1 MHEIFLK
8 RAIDLARK
16 GKYLTKPNPMVGC
29 VIVKDNEV
37 IAEGYH
43 MKYGSNHAE
52 INALEDLNKNN
63 NISEAELRQLTLYC
77 TLEPCCHH
85 GKTGPCTD
93 AIIKS
98 GIKKVVIGIKDPNPK
113 VSGSGIK
120 QLEDNGI
127 EVLSGFFEEELIEL
141 NKHFFFKNTYNRPYI
156 AVKIASSADGMS
168 HRKDNTFTWI
178 TSEQSRDDV
187 QIVRAGF
194 DAILT
199 GGNTL
204 RNDNPRMNARV
215 DFEVNQPQ
223 KILLTSQEINKE
235 SNFFKSGDVIIN
247 RSSDLNKV
255 ITELSNTEINS
266 ILVEAGPNLVNAF
279 LDNDLVD
286 EIIIYK
292 SNITLGDEGVS
303 WFENKTIESLGFD
316 LKSSFKINDDSKET
330 YLKRH
335 HEYNKRNH

>member
-29 VIVKDNEV
+29 VIVKDSEV

-63 NISEAELRQLTLYC
+63 NISKAEFRQLTLYC

-303 WFENKTIESLGFD
+303 WFKNKTIESLGFD

-330 YLKRH
+330 YLKTP
-335 HEYNKRNH
+335 

>member
-29 VIVKDNEV
+29 VIVKDSEV

-63 NISEAELRQLTLYC
+63 NISEAEFRQLTLYC

-279 LDNDLVD
+279 LDNHLVD

-292 SNITLGDEGVS
+292 SSIILGDEGVS

-316 LKSSFKINDDSKET
+316 LKSSLEINDDSKET
-330 YLKRH
+330 YLK
-335 HEYNKRNH
+335 KP

>member
-8 RAIDLARK
+8 RAIDLARE

-63 NISEAELRQLTLYC
+63 NISQAEFRQLTLYC

-141 NKHFFFKNTYNRPYI
+141 NKYFFFKNTYKRPYI

-255 ITELSNTEINS
+255 VTELSNTEINS

-279 LDNDLVD
+279 LDNHLVD

-316 LKSSFKINDDSKET
+316 LKSSLKINDDSKET
-330 YLKRH
+330 YIKRS
-335 HEYNKRNH
+335 

>member
-63 NISEAELRQLTLYC
+63 NISEAEFRQLTLYC

-266 ILVEAGPNLVNAF
+266 ILVEAGPSLVNAF
-279 LDNDLVD
+279 LDSHLVD

-330 YLKRH
+330 YLKTP
-335 HEYNKRNH
+335 

>member
-29 VIVKDNEV
+29 VIVKDSEV

-52 INALEDLNKNN
+52 INALEDLNKNS
-63 NISEAELRQLTLYC
+63 NISEADFRQLTLYC

-330 YLKRH
+330 YLKTP
-335 HEYNKRNH
+335 

>member
-8 RAIDLARK
+8 RAIDLARE

-63 NISEAELRQLTLYC
+63 NISEAEFRQLTLYC

-247 RSSDLNKV
+247 RSSNLNKV
-255 ITELSNTEINS
+255 VTELSNTEINS

-279 LDNDLVD
+279 LDNHLVD

-292 SNITLGDEGVS
+292 SNITLGNEGVS

-316 LKSSFKINDDSKET
+316 LKSSLKINDDSKET
-330 YLKRH
+330 YFKRS
-335 HEYNKRNH
+335 

>member
-29 VIVKDNEV
+29 VIVKDSEV

-63 NISEAELRQLTLYC
+63 NISEAEFRQLTLYC

-235 SNFFKSGDVIIN
+235 LNFFKSGDVIIN

-286 EIIIYK
+286 VIIIYK

-330 YLKRH
+330 YLKTP
-335 HEYNKRNH
+335 

>member
-29 VIVKDNEV
+29 VIVKDSEV

-63 NISEAELRQLTLYC
+63 NISEAEFRQLTLYC

-279 LDNDLVD
+279 LDNHLVD

-292 SNITLGDEGVS
+292 SNITLADEGVS

-330 YLKRH
+330 YLK
-335 HEYNKRNH
+335 EP

>member
-43 MKYGSNHAE
+43 IKYGSNHAE

-63 NISEAELRQLTLYC
+63 NISEAEFRQLTLYC

-316 LKSSFKINDDSKET
+316 LKSSLKINDDSKET
-330 YLKRH
+330 YLKGL
-335 HEYNKRNH
+335 

>member
-29 VIVKDNEV
+29 VIVKDSEV

-63 NISEAELRQLTLYC
+63 NISEAEFRQLTLYC

-156 AVKIASSADGMS
+156 AVKIASSVDGMS

-255 ITELSNTEINS
+255 IAELSNTEINS

-316 LKSSFKINDDSKET
+316 LKSSFKINDDIKET
-330 YLKRH
+330 YLKTP
-335 HEYNKRNH
+335 

>member
-43 MKYGSNHAE
+43 IKYGSNHAE

-63 NISEAELRQLTLYC
+63 NISEAEFRQLTLYC

-279 LDNDLVD
+279 LDNHLVD

-292 SNITLGDEGVS
+292 SSIILGDEGVS

-316 LKSSFKINDDSKET
+316 LKSSLKINDDSKET
-330 YLKRH
+330 YLKGL
-335 HEYNKRNH
+335 

>member
-8 RAIDLARK
+8 RAIDLAHK

-52 INALEDLNKNN
+52 INALEDLNNN

-127 EVLSGFFEEELIEL
+127 EVLSGFFEEELIKL
-141 NKHFFFKNTYNRPYI
+141 NKHFFFKNTYNRPFI

-178 TSEQSRDDV
+178 TSEQSREDV

-223 KILLTSQEINKE
+223 KILLTSQEINTE

-255 ITELSNTEINS
+255 IAELSNTEINS

-279 LDNDLVD
+279 LENCLVD

-316 LKSSFKINDDSKET
+316 LKSSLKINGDSKET
-330 YLKRH
+330 YLKRS
-335 HEYNKRNH
+335 

>member
-29 VIVKDNEV
+29 VIVKDSEV

-63 NISEAELRQLTLYC
+63 NISEAEFRQLTLYC

-127 EVLSGFFEEELIEL
+127 EVLFGFFEEELVEL
-141 NKHFFFKNTYNRPYI
+141 NKYFFFKNTYNRPYI

-215 DFEVNQPQ
+215 DFEANQPQ

-279 LDNDLVD
+279 LNNDLVD

-316 LKSSFKINDDSKET
+316 LKSSLKINDNSKET
-330 YLKRH
+330 YLKRT
-335 HEYNKRNH
+335 

>member
-29 VIVKDNEV
+29 VIVKDNEI

-52 INALEDLNKNN
+52 INALEDMNNNN

-77 TLEPCCHH
+77 TLEPCCHY

-127 EVLSGFFEEELIEL
+127 EVLSGFFEEELIKL
-141 NKHFFFKNTYNRPYI
+141 NKHFFFKNTYNRPFI
-156 AVKIASSADGMS
+156 TVKIASSADGMS

-187 QIVRAGF
+187 QIVRAEF

-223 KILLTSQEINKE
+223 KILLTSQEINKD

-255 ITELSNTEINS
+255 IAELSSTEINS

-279 LDNDLVD
+279 LDNHLVD

-292 SNITLGDEGVS
+292 SNIALGDEGVS

-316 LKSSFKINDDSKET
+316 LKSSLKINGDIKET
-330 YLKRH
+330 YLKRS
-335 HEYNKRNH
+335 

>member
-8 RAIDLARK
+8 RAIDLAHK

-43 MKYGSNHAE
+43 IKYGSNHAE
-52 INALEDLNKNN
+52 INALEDLNNN
-63 NISEAELRQLTLYC
+63 KNISEAELRQLTLYC

-292 SNITLGDEGVS
+292 SNIILGDEGVS

-330 YLKRH
+330 YLKRS
-335 HEYNKRNH
+335 

>member
-8 RAIDLARK
+8 RAIDLARE

-63 NISEAELRQLTLYC
+63 NISEAEFRQLTLYC

-199 GGNTL
+199 GGNTF

-215 DFEVNQPQ
+215 DFEANQPQ

-247 RSSDLNKV
+247 CSSDLNKV

-266 ILVEAGPNLVNAF
+266 ILVEAGPDLVNAF
-279 LDNDLVD
+279 LDNHLVD

-303 WFENKTIESLGFD
+303 WFENKTIESFGFD
-316 LKSSFKINDDSKET
+316 LKSSLKINDDRKET
-330 YLKRH
+330 YLKRP
-335 HEYNKRNH
+335 

>member
-8 RAIDLARK
+8 RAIDLAHK

-43 MKYGSNHAE
+43 MKYGSKHAE
-52 INALEDLNKNN
+52 INALEDLNNNN
-63 NISEAELRQLTLYC
+63 NISEAEIRQLTLYC

-120 QLEDNGI
+120 QLEDSGI
-127 EVLSGFFEEELIEL
+127 EVLSGFFEEELIKL
-141 NKHFFFKNTYNRPYI
+141 NKHFFFKNTYNRPFI

-223 KILLTSQEINKE
+223 KILLTSKEINKE
-235 SNFFKSGDVIIN
+235 SNFFKSGDVIVN

-255 ITELSNTEINS
+255 IAELSNTEINS

-279 LDNDLVD
+279 LDNYLVD

-292 SNITLGDEGVS
+292 SNIILGDEGVS

-316 LKSSFKINDDSKET
+316 LKSSLKINGDSKET
-330 YLKRH
+330 YLKRS
-335 HEYNKRNH
+335 

>member
-16 GKYLTKPNPMVGC
+16 GNYLTKPNPMVGC

-52 INALEDLNKNN
+52 INALEDLYKNN
-63 NISEAELRQLTLYC
+63 NISEAEFRQLTLYC

-141 NKHFFFKNTYNRPYI
+141 NKHFFFKNTYKRPYI

-178 TSEQSRDDV
+178 TSEKSRDDV

-330 YLKRH
+330 YLKTP
-335 HEYNKRNH
+335 

>member
-29 VIVKDNEV
+29 VIVKDSEV

-63 NISEAELRQLTLYC
+63 NISEAEFRQLTLYC

-141 NKHFFFKNTYNRPYI
+141 NKHFFFKNTHNRPYI
-156 AVKIASSADGMS
+156 AVKIASSEDGMS

-330 YLKRH
+330 YLKTP
-335 HEYNKRNH
+335 

>member
-29 VIVKDNEV
+29 VIVKDSEV

-63 NISEAELRQLTLYC
+63 NISEAEFRQLTLYC

-316 LKSSFKINDDSKET
+316 LKSSFKINDDIKET
-330 YLKRH
+330 YLKTP
-335 HEYNKRNH
+335 

>member
-316 LKSSFKINDDSKET
+316 LKSSLKINDDSKET
-330 YLKRH
+330 YLKRP
-335 HEYNKRNH
+335 

>member
-43 MKYGSNHAE
+43 MKYGSKHAE

-63 NISEAELRQLTLYC
+63 NISEAEFRQLTLYC

-178 TSEQSRDDV
+178 TSEKSRDDV

-330 YLKRH
+330 YLKTP
-335 HEYNKRNH
+335 

>member
-8 RAIDLARK
+8 RAIDLARE

-63 NISEAELRQLTLYC
+63 NISEAEFRQLTLYC

-255 ITELSNTEINS
+255 VTELSNTEINS

-279 LDNDLVD
+279 LDNHLVD

-330 YLKRH
+330 YLKTP
-335 HEYNKRNH
+335 

>member
-8 RAIDLARK
+8 RAIDLAHK

-52 INALEDLNKNN
+52 INALEDMNNNN

-77 TLEPCCHH
+77 TLEPCCHY

-98 GIKKVVIGIKDPNPK
+98 GIKKVIIGIKDPNPK

-127 EVLSGFFEEELIEL
+127 EVLSGFFEEELIKL

-187 QIVRAGF
+187 QIVRAAF

-255 ITELSNTEINS
+255 IAELSNTEINS
-266 ILVEAGPNLVNAF
+266 ILVEAGPSLVNAF
-279 LDNDLVD
+279 LDNHLVD
-286 EIIIYK
+286 EIIVYK

-303 WFENKTIESLGFD
+303 WFENKTIESLDFD
-316 LKSSFKINDDSKET
+316 LKSSLKINGDSKET
-330 YLKRH
+330 YLKRS
-335 HEYNKRNH
+335 

>member
-29 VIVKDNEV
+29 VIVKDNQV

-52 INALEDLNKNN
+52 INALEDLYKNN
-63 NISEAELRQLTLYC
+63 NISEAELRELTLYC

-156 AVKIASSADGMS
+156 EVKIASSADGMS

-178 TSEQSRDDV
+178 TSEQSREDV

-199 GGNTL
+199 GGNTF

-223 KILLTSQEINKE
+223 KILLTSKEINKE
-235 SNFFKSGDVIIN
+235 SNFFKTGDVIIN

-266 ILVEAGPNLVNAF
+266 ILVEAGPNLVKAF
-279 LDNDLVD
+279 LDNYLVD

-292 SNITLGDEGVS
+292 SNIALGDEGVS

-316 LKSSFKINDDSKET
+316 LKSSLKINEDSKET
-330 YLKRH
+330 YLKRI
-335 HEYNKRNH
+335 

>member
-29 VIVKDNEV
+29 VIVKDSEV

-63 NISEAELRQLTLYC
+63 NISEAEFRQLTLYC

-141 NKHFFFKNTYNRPYI
+141 NKHFFFKNTHNRPYI

-187 QIVRAGF
+187 QIIRAGF

-215 DFEVNQPQ
+215 DFEANQPQ

-255 ITELSNTEINS
+255 ITELSHTEINS

-330 YLKRH
+330 YLKTP
-335 HEYNKRNH
+335 

>member
-29 VIVKDNEV
+29 VIVKDSEV

-63 NISEAELRQLTLYC
+63 NISEAEFRQLTLYC

-120 QLEDNGI
+120 QLEDNGV
-127 EVLSGFFEEELIEL
+127 EVLSGFFEDELIEL

-156 AVKIASSADGMS
+156 AVKIASSVDGMS

-178 TSEQSRDDV
+178 TSEESRDDV

-255 ITELSNTEINS
+255 ITELSKTEINS

-330 YLKRH
+330 YLKTP
-335 HEYNKRNH
+335 

>member
-8 RAIDLARK
+8 RAIDLARE

-63 NISEAELRQLTLYC
+63 NISEAEFRQLTLYC

-255 ITELSNTEINS
+255 VTELSNTEINS

-279 LDNDLVD
+279 LDNHLVD

-316 LKSSFKINDDSKET
+316 LKSSLKINDDRKET
-330 YLKRH
+330 YLKRP
-335 HEYNKRNH
+335 

>member
-29 VIVKDNEV
+29 VIVKDSEV

-52 INALEDLNKNN
+52 INALEDLYKNN
-63 NISEAELRQLTLYC
+63 NISEAEFRQLTLYC

-255 ITELSNTEINS
+255 ITELSNTEINP

-292 SNITLGDEGVS
+292 SNIILGDEGVS

-316 LKSSFKINDDSKET
+316 LKSSLKINDDRKET
-330 YLKRH
+330 YLKRT
-335 HEYNKRNH
+335 

>member
-8 RAIDLARK
+8 RAIDLARE

-29 VIVKDNEV
+29 VIVKGNEV

-63 NISEAELRQLTLYC
+63 NISEAEFRQLTLYC

-255 ITELSNTEINS
+255 VTELSNIEINS

-279 LDNDLVD
+279 LDNHLVD

-316 LKSSFKINDDSKET
+316 LKSSLKINDDSKET
-330 YLKRH
+330 YFKRS
-335 HEYNKRNH
+335 

>member
-29 VIVKDNEV
+29 VIVKDSEV

-330 YLKRH
+330 YLKTP
-335 HEYNKRNH
+335 

>member
-8 RAIDLARK
+8 RAIDLARE

-63 NISEAELRQLTLYC
+63 NISQAEFRQLTLYC

-255 ITELSNTEINS
+255 VTELSNTEINS

-279 LDNDLVD
+279 LDNHLVD

-330 YLKRH
+330 YLKTP
-335 HEYNKRNH
+335 

>member
-29 VIVKDNEV
+29 VIVKDSEV

-63 NISEAELRQLTLYC
+63 NISEAEFKQLTLYC

-215 DFEVNQPQ
+215 DFEANQPQ

-330 YLKRH
+330 YLKTP
-335 HEYNKRNH
+335 